1 MYFVCGKIKCTLW
14 TLHCGYAGPSGH
26 QRATNEFRGSL
37 LGDGDYK
44 NRDQYPLA
52 QSKFCFHDNWLV
64 HRNPTCP
71 QTPDVR
77 TGWRG
82 PSLQPDKSN
91 SRSTE
96 QSPNDVEGTSYT
108 AAVNYSEVE
117 VTEIVSN
124 KDKDEQHIAFK
135 IVANPHNQREMIS
148 TAGVM
153 KAHVCLEESV
163 EQQGVDV
170 IKGSNEPTR
179 EWNGMK

>member
-1 MYFVCGKIKCTLW
+1 MARNRCTSFVARNRCTLFVAKLNVLCEHYIVVTPAQVDINMLQMSSEKACSVMETIKTETNINW
-14 TLHCGYAGPSGH
+14 HKASFVFMITGSFTEI
-26 QRATNEFRGSL
+26 QR
-37 LGDGDYK
+37 
-44 NRDQYPLA
+44 
-52 QSKFCFHDNWLV
+52 
-64 HRNPTCP
+64 
-71 QTPDVR
+71 
-77 TGWRG
+77 RG

-96 QSPNDVEGTSYT
+96 QSPNDVEGASYT

-153 KAHVCLEESV
+153 KTHVCLEESV

-179 EWNGMK
+179 E